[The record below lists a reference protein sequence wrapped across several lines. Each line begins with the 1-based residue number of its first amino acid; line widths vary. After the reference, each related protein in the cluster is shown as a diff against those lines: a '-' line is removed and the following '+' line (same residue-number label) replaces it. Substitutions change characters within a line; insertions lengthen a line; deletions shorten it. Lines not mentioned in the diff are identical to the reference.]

1 MYDLY
6 YDRNFIKVEYIKNT
20 IISIEKFLLQNK
32 NNKIQKNNNQLF
44 IKKNIFSILWS
55 SYCKFKSNT
64 NFRLTI
70 KNNYKNVIFFETGFI
85 NRNKYRSI
93 NINNMFGLSDFIPIN
108 CPSDRLEKLN
118 IKLKPYNEMNY
129 NEDKYILITGQ
140 LPWDTQVQDI
150 NYNKW
155 LNSIFLELKQKTDR
169 KIVFRHHP
177 LYKNINNP
185 KFIINIPDFIKIDKN
200 KDINYT
206 FKDTFCLVSYNSNS
220 FIEAV
225 IEGIPIFVF
234 NKMSLVYDLGYHNL
248 DNINQPYIP
257 IEEKRQQVLSN
268 ISYMQWSLNEIEN
281 GEMINYL
288 EKNYYDLWLYKEIE
302 KLKSISINLEKSRY
316 KHFTLNNILQNN
328 QFINCMEFGVF
339 KGTTINLIS
348 DFCDKVYGFD
358 SFEGLPESWNGVCE
372 KNTFKISELPKV
384 KDNVILIK
392 GLFQDTLEKFIIEK
406 KELEINMIHIDCD
419 LYSSTKFVFDMLIK
433 YNILKKG
440 LIIIFDE
447 IINYNTFY
455 EGEMKAL
462 FEICKNHNL
471 QFKWLGT
478 RGNVLHKNEI
488 KGSKLSFKQLRNLGY
503 QQEAAIIIL

>member
-248 DNINQPYIP
+248 DNINHGDVF
-257 IEEKRQQVLSN
+257 RF
-268 ISYMQWSLNEIEN
+268 
-281 GEMINYL
+281 L
-288 EKNYYDLWLYKEIE
+288 EKNYLQ
-302 KLKSISINLEKSRY
+302 KL
-316 KHFTLNNILQNN
+316 
-328 QFINCMEFGVF
+328 
-339 KGTTINLIS
+339 
-348 DFCDKVYGFD
+348 
-358 SFEGLPESWNGVCE
+358 
-372 KNTFKISELPKV
+372 
-384 KDNVILIK
+384 
-392 GLFQDTLEKFIIEK
+392 
-406 KELEINMIHIDCD
+406 
-419 LYSSTKFVFDMLIK
+419 
-433 YNILKKG
+433 
-440 LIIIFDE
+440 
-447 IINYNTFY
+447 
-455 EGEMKAL
+455 
-462 FEICKNHNL
+462 
-471 QFKWLGT
+471 
-478 RGNVLHKNEI
+478 
-488 KGSKLSFKQLRNLGY
+488 
-503 QQEAAIIIL
+503 